1 MLALDF
7 DGVVCDALA
16 ECAAITWHAS
26 RQTSETGE
34 VQKALAQVPEAFLT
48 TFANVRRYSRTLD
61 DFMVANAL
69 VPGQRIDR
77 QVFDLART
85 TAGSAFLA
93 AQAAVGEQIRAAWRT
108 QDTTGWVALHS
119 IYPGIAEL
127 IRSGG
132 QRVVIVSAKD
142 ADSIWAILEHH
153 TLATHVDT
161 VVGSCHDKKMALSAL
176 STRYVEPMIFVD
188 DNLSNAAAA
197 AALSGITSRWATW
210 GYHSPEDE
218 PVARQLGIRAITLNQ
233 LDELQPQHGVLT
245 PA

>member
-7 DGVVCDALA
+7 DGVVCDGLG

-48 TFANVRRYSRTLD
+48 TFAGVRRYSRTLD

-77 QVFDLART
+77 QAFDLART
-85 TAGSAFLA
+85 TAGSAALA

-119 IYPGIAEL
+119 IYPGMAEL

-161 VVGSCHDKKMALSAL
+161 VVGSCHDKTRALSAL
-176 STRYVEPMIFVD
+176 STRHDEMIFVD
-188 DNLSNAAAA
+188 DNLSNAAGA
-197 AALSGITSRWATW
+197 AALLGITSRWATW

-218 PVARQLGIRAITLNQ
+218 PVARQLGIRAIALNQ
-233 LDELQPQHGVLT
+233 LDELQPQYGVLT